1 VRAGVESCDDGNLVD
16 GDGCA
21 ADCTGEAS
29 GCGEINDPNG
39 YQVIIVPG
47 RVVLGPDN
55 THAVRCE
62 DRGNG
67 RIRIYETSNY
77 DILRFAPV
85 GVFAGRGN
93 YNQSIRAV
101 PENHQR
107 ICRALGYNQS
117 TGQASGVNS
126 SIEAVI
132 HEDMNGFDIVGA
144 GDDWLWIE
152 CFN

>member
-1 VRAGVESCDDGNLVD
+1 MV
-16 GDGCA
+16 
-21 ADCTGEAS
+21 
-29 GCGEINDPNG
+29 
-39 YQVIIVPG
+39 IVPG
-47 RVVLGPDN
+47 RVLLGPDN
-55 THAVRCE
+55 SHAVRCQ

-85 GVFAGRGN
+85 GVFAGRGS
-93 YNQSIRAV
+93 YSQSIRAV

-107 ICRALGYNQS
+107 ICAALGYANS

-132 HEDMNGFDIVGA
+132 HADMNGFDVVGA